1 MIFDEYKTYNW
12 IEKIKDKRKEIL
24 NAEKHKDIVL
34 LDANSFEFL
43 ERVCN
48 TLAVALRMSESE
60 FSKHALNATKDYYA
74 YLKNTKKNISDD
86 KLENLLQNLKVLAVS
101 FRNTAEFSKSN
112 SKIRTSE
119 IHKDK
124 VDAYVA
130 KIENYFLI
138 KRDNKINEDLLEL
151 IKQENYLINTNNI
164 KTALNNY

>member
-1 MIFDEYKTYNW
+1 M
-12 IEKIKDKRKEIL
+12 EKANPVTLATLVWLLAAIKLTSLEISPRL
-24 NAEKHKDIVL
+24 GVISIVL
-34 LDANSFEFL
+34 HIIVPEVIL
-43 ERVCN
+43 
-48 TLAVALRMSESE
+48 
-60 FSKHALNATKDYYA
+60 
-74 YLKNTKKNISDD
+74 SDD

-101 FRNTAEFSKSN
+101 FKNTAEFSKSN

-138 KRDNKINEDLLEL
+138 KRDNKVNEDLLDL
-151 IKQENYLINTNNI
+151 IKEENYLINTNNI

>member
-1 MIFDEYKTYNW
+1 
-12 IEKIKDKRKEIL
+12 
-24 NAEKHKDIVL
+24 
-34 LDANSFEFL
+34 
-43 ERVCN
+43 
-48 TLAVALRMSESE
+48 MSESE
-60 FSKHALNATKDYYA
+60 FSKHALNATKDYFA

-101 FRNTAEFSKSN
+101 FGNTAEFSKSN
-112 SKIRTSE
+112 NKIRTSE

-151 IKQENYLINTNNI
+151 GGV
-164 KTALNNY
+164 